1 MKRDEYI
8 ETLVVGKHLVVLGL
22 DDAGQTYFFEYVDEN
37 GNLKEE
43 CCGPYNFNYREYLEY
58 KFCDP
63 ETDCKYYDMMSS
75 NLGEEHDC
83 PNKNIYGYCD
93 KCKYQNL
100 EWSYFQELINNGIID
115 RRGNVNKKYK
125 KFLKPNLNDENS
137 YDGED
142 K

>member
-8 ETLVVGKHLVVLGL
+8 ETLVIGKQLIVLGL
-22 DDAGQTYFFEYVDEN
+22 DDAGQTYFFEYLDEN

-43 CCGPYNFNYREYLEY
+43 CCGSYNFNYREYLEY
-58 KFCDP
+58 KFCNP
-63 ETDCKYYDMMSS
+63 ETDCKYYTMMSS
-75 NLGEEHDC
+75 SNDDHDC

-100 EWSYFQELINNGIID
+100 EWAYFQELINNGIID
-115 RRGNVNKKYK
+115 RRGNVNKKYE
-125 KFLKPNLNDENS
+125 KFLKSNLNNDNC
-137 YDGED
+137 DGED